1 MFERLAG
8 GDEPVPAVPDPAT
21 PVTAATLRS
30 WIAGLTGLD
39 RRVDDAERIS
49 QLELLE
55 RLKSAAAA
63 AQAVVTVDLA
73 ASQRAEQVAAG
84 VPAARL
90 GLGVGAQVGL
100 ARRDSAFRGGRYL
113 GLAQALTTEL
123 PATLAA
129 LRVGDVSEWRATIV
143 CRETACLDPADRR
156 AADAELA
163 PVLAGLG
170 DREVEAAA
178 RAVAYRLD
186 PRAFVDRS
194 AAAAKDRTVTLR
206 PAPDTM
212 SRLGGFLPVAQ
223 GVATYTAL
231 STEADRCRAEGDQ
244 RSRGQIMADTL
255 VERVT
260 GQATAGAVPVE
271 VQLVMPA
278 DTLLAGGD
286 EPADLAGA
294 GPVPAAVARSLV
306 TDPDANVW
314 LRRVYTRPADGTLVA
329 MDSKRRRF
337 PTGLRRLLAVRDRT
351 CRTPWCGAPIRHTD
365 HVVPVAPGRHH
376 PRGQRARP
384 VRGLQRHQTSPR
396 LVRRTRTRTR
406 RSRRRSH
413 HHHPHRTPVHQ
424 PPTTPA
430 RYPTTRR
437 RPKPHRGTLPPPHP
451 RRLSPPGVRSRRAA
465 RRPGPAGPG
474 RR

>member
-1 MFERLAG
+1 MFEDGASVARG
-8 GDEPVPAVPDPAT
+8 GDGVPAAPAPASAAGARSAPAVP
-21 PVTAATLRS
+21 VTAETLQS
-30 WIAGLTGLD
+30 WITDLTLLD
-39 RRVDDAERIS
+39 RSVDDAGRVS

-63 AQAVVTVDLA
+63 AQAVVTVDFA

-113 GLAQALTTEL
+113 GLAQALTSEL

-156 AADAELA
+156 TADAELA

-223 GVATYTAL
+223 GVAAHTAL
-231 STEADRCRAEGDQ
+231 ATEADRCRAEGDP

-255 VERVT
+255 VQRVT
-260 GQATAGAVPVE
+260 GQQTADAVPVE
-271 VQLVMPA
+271 VQLVMSEQ
-278 DTLLAGGD
+278 TLLAGGD
-286 EPADLAGA
+286 EPAELAGA
-294 GPVPAAVARSLV
+294 GGPVPAAVARAMV
-306 TDPDANVW
+306 TDPDATVW

-329 MDSKRRRF
+329 MDSTRRRF

-365 HVVPVAPGRHH
+365 HVVPVEDGGRTSAANGQGLCEACNYTKQAPSW
-376 PRGQRARP
+376 RA
-384 VRGLQRHQTSPR
+384 
-396 LVRRTRTRTR
+396 
-406 RSRRRSH
+406 
-413 HHHPHRTPVHQ
+413 
-424 PPTTPA
+424 TPA
-430 RYPTTRR
+430 
-437 RPKPHRGTLPPPHP
+437 
-451 RRLSPPGVRSRRAA
+451 
-465 RRPGPAGPG
+465 PGPAGAGDWVEITTPTGHRYTSRPPALPG
-474 RR
+474 ARAPSEHPSRLEEHWRRLIHAA